1 MIYAYVTMNISNQT
15 SLAAYKEKAGDALSK
30 HSGSVVAMARETTV
44 LEGRIEQHDV
54 TAILSFPDKAAAL
67 AWRQDPELAQTHAL
81 REGSGDTAI
90 LLLG

>member
-1 MIYAYVTMNISNQT
+1 MIYAYVTMNISNPA
-15 SLAAYKEKAGDALSK
+15 SLDAYKEKAGEALSK
-30 HSGSVVAMARETTV
+30 HSGAVVAMARDTTI
-44 LEGRIEQHDV
+44 LEGKVLQHDV

-67 AWRQDPELAQTHAL
+67 AWRQDPELAKTHAL

>member
-15 SLAAYKEKAGDALSK
+15 SLGAYKEKAGAALSK
-30 HSGSVVAMARETTV
+30 HGGAVVAMARETTV
-44 LEGRIEQHDV
+44 LEGSIAQHDV
-54 TAILSFPDKAAAL
+54 TAILSFPDKTAAL
-67 AWRQDPELAQTHAL
+67 AWRQDPELAETHAL